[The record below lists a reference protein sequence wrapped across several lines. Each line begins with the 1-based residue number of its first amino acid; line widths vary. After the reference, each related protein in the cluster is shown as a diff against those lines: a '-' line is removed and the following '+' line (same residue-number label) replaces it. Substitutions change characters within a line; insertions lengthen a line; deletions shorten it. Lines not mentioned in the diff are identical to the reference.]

1 MRTTKLF
8 RPRKRV
14 LDLDSFPQVVR
25 QECES
30 PTERRSMARKSQEYH
45 HETEIIFALPSL
57 QMNLQ
62 TKHVQDEQP
71 PREDG
76 MKISSCLKG
85 LVLGGFVL
93 ANCFFIQ

>member
-1 MRTTKLF
+1 MKKFIFNDKLF
-8 RPRKRV
+8 K

-25 QECES
+25 QESES
-30 PTERRSMARKSQEYH
+30 PTERRSMARKSQEYN

-76 MKISSCLKG
+76 MYNYSR
-85 LVLGGFVL
+85 
-93 ANCFFIQ
+93 